1 MSLRCIILD
10 FDGTFTDVAAEAAP
24 FATAFEADIA
34 DLLGKDTSQSWAAK
48 HSEIAAHPYRYGM
61 QDGDKIVVHA
71 NADAYVRFATIA
83 QMLFDDAGILKDKD
97 TRSAVIRALYLKAY
111 KLTRT
116 AFRPGARDTLAT
128 ILHTGIPAFV
138 VTNSHPDMVI
148 EKIKALFPECLDRI
162 QVHGDAQ
169 KFTVAPPETADP
181 RFDALPE
188 EKWLDGLIGRPIYL
202 RRGKYFDVL
211 RKIWMNTG
219 ATPEATLV
227 CGDIFELDLA
237 MPAELGAQ
245 IHLVTTEDTPGYE
258 KAAVA
263 ALGPRGGSSSELS
276 AVLER
281 IKV

>member
-1 MSLRCIILD
+1 MSLRCIVLD
-10 FDGTFTDVAAEAAP
+10 FDGTFTDVAEEAEP
-24 FATAFEADIA
+24 FASAFQADVA
-34 DLLGKDTSQSWAAK
+34 DLLGKDIAGSWKAK
-48 HSEIAAHPYRYGM
+48 HSEIVAHPCRYGM

-71 NADAYVRFATIA
+71 NADPYVRSATIA
-83 QMLFDDAGILKDKD
+83 QMLFDDAGILKDKH
-97 TRSAVIRALYLKAY
+97 TRSAIIRALYSKAY

-116 AFRPGARDTLAT
+116 AFRPGARETLAT
-128 ILHTGIPAFV
+128 ILRTEIPAFV

-148 EKIKALFPECLDRI
+148 EKMRTLFPECLERI

-169 KFTVAPPETADP
+169 KFTVAAPEMSDP

-211 RKIWMNTG
+211 RKIWIKTG
-219 ATPEATLV
+219 AGPEETLV

-245 IHLVTTEDTPGYE
+245 IHLVSSPDTPDYE
-258 KAAVA
+258 QAAVA
-263 ALGPRGGSSSELS
+263 ALGARGSSSRVLS
-276 AVLER
+276 SVLARIER
-281 IKV
+281 